1 MLNLQAFLSSG
12 TTHVH
17 TKQPSGLLP
26 KLVAP
31 VLAALIA
38 GITAGAAHAE
48 ASEVIRASS
57 LAKMSVELDEVSQLQ
72 QALAAPGSPNI
83 KIISTN
89 SPNLLAFLKNLPD
102 RDYERAVNMA
112 AQTARIDAPTPEQ
125 VAEFF
130 NSNHGPTEGRA
141 YSFKRMSLF
150 GADQAFCFL
159 NTYENY
165 DSIARTVGEQYTYI
179 PRLTGLSGVV
189 YQPLHEGALA
199 VLVHELQHCTN
210 TDTTLERRAT
220 AALGEP
226 GRIYAVAYEEM
237 LSDLAVVLYMASQEG
252 SFENGLAMTRATR
265 GISFLD
271 LEHNTEDMLDH
282 VVATL
287 NPEDFRG
294 MPPHEIFQAVNSIS
308 KELEPLENDELRNIF
323 AKSSAEK
330 VLVGHRAFGKQPELA
345 RFEHHFDTAG
355 SIATK
360 LLKVVATEP
369 IEPNADH
376 RATKLIND
384 LITNNLRSP
393 ELHRHLGIQTQEN
406 FKVMAEQ
413 MGVGLNLAQLA
424 RIAVFDPAFSPPGSN
439 AVSPFPQDARL
450 ASINHIEALKAAT
463 ASAMS
468 ETVRASAGPALR

>member
-1 MLNLQAFLSSG
+1 MLNLQAFLSNG

-38 GITAGAAHAE
+38 GTTAGAAHGEVAE
-48 ASEVIRASS
+48 VSRASS
-57 LAKMSVELDEVSQLQ
+57 LAKMTVELDAVSQLQ

-83 KIISTN
+83 KVISTN
-89 SPNLLAFLKNLPD
+89 SPNLLAFLKNLPE
-102 RDYERAVNMA
+102 REYERTVNMV

-125 VAEFF
+125 VADFF

-141 YSFKRMSLF
+141 YSFKRMPLF
-150 GADQAFCFL
+150 GADQAFCFV

-165 DSIARTVGEQYTYI
+165 GSIARTVGEHTFI

-189 YQPLHEGALA
+189 YQPLHEAAVA
-199 VLVHELQHCTN
+199 VLIHELQHCTN
-210 TDTTLERRAT
+210 GDMTLEKRAT
-220 AALGEP
+220 AAMGEP
-226 GRIYAVAYEEM
+226 GKLYAVAYEEM

-252 SFENGLAMTRATR
+252 FFENGLAMTRATR

-271 LEHNTEDMLDH
+271 LEHNTEDMLDY

-287 NPEDFRG
+287 NAEDFRG
-294 MPPHEIFQAVNSIS
+294 MPAHEIFQAVNRIS
-308 KELEPLENDELRNIF
+308 KELEPLDNADLRNIF

-330 VLVGHRAFGKQPELA
+330 VIVGHRAFAKQPELA
-345 RFEHHFDTAG
+345 RFEHHFDTAANV
-355 SIATK
+355 ATK
-360 LLKVVATEP
+360 LLNVVATEP
-369 IEPNADH
+369 IELNADH
-376 RATKLIND
+376 RASKLIND

-413 MGVGLNLAQLA
+413 MGVALDLSQMA

-439 AVSPFPQDARL
+439 SVSPFPRDARL
-450 ASINHIEALKAAT
+450 ASINHIDALTTAT
-463 ASAMS
+463 TPDMAD
-468 ETVRASAGPALR
+468 TVRASSAPALR